1 MATARTFLAW
11 FEYLDVK
18 GRELTME
25 ELQALLLCQ
34 IREYARL
41 QLELQ
46 QEQAQATG
54 HIEGMLG
61 ARDAFDAMIAQQ
73 AGVPYP
79 ASATVREALHAQ
91 RRRAAL
97 TDETPP

>member
-34 IREYARL
+34 IREYARVT
-41 QLELQ
+41 LELQ
-46 QEQAQATG
+46 QQQKDATE

-61 ARDAFDAMIAQQ
+61 SLDELL
-73 AGVPYP
+73 AGTNDLY
-79 ASATVREALHAQ
+79 
-91 RRRAAL
+91 AAL
-97 TDETPP
+97 AARRGRPSPVLPGREGP